1 MDTSISV
8 EGKSYEG
15 LMTSGFAEEK
25 ELAEKMAKVVEEIVA
40 EIRPV
45 LKYVSQPIPLLEETE
60 HNPDRV
66 ARFDERG
73 VEIYTVTFE
82 SGDKCVFLGEDGKF
96 FAAKACYTNGW
107 HHYHGRSGDMQYS
120 WQLVP
125 LEKLIEGLQKI
136 FQAATQKREHHL
148 ASVRER
154 SEKLDTVLAILKPSY
169 R

>member
-25 ELAEKMAKVVEEIVA
+25 ELAEKMAKVVDEIVT
-40 EIRPV
+40 EIKPV
-45 LKYVSQPIPLLEETE
+45 LKYVSQPIPLLEDDQ
-60 HNPDRV
+60 HCPSRV
-66 ARFDERG
+66 PRLDTRG
-73 VEIYTVTFE
+73 VEIDRIRE
-82 SGDKCVFLGEDGKF
+82 SGSGITRCIFLGEDGKF
-96 FAAKACYTNGW
+96 FTSKLCSGG
-107 HHYHGRSGDMQYS
+107 HYQGQSGNMHYS

-148 ASVRER
+148 ASIRER